1 MTEKT
6 HAIIAG
12 AGIGGLT
19 AALALARAGFRVS
32 VLERAALIDE
42 VGAGLQLS
50 ANATCILRDL
60 GLLERLWRVA
70 LSPEVLHVRRASD
83 GAQLMRMPFGA
94 LAETRW
100 GAPHLVVHRADLQ
113 RLLLEEAAR
122 SPDITVET
130 NTEILG
136 FTTLT
141 GGIQVG
147 ATQAGEQVRYDG
159 HLLIGADGLRSTVR
173 ERLGLGLGDQP
184 VYSGR
189 SAWRALL
196 PAQDAPAFALMLASN
211 LWLGPRAH
219 LVHYPLRGGEVV
231 NIVAIVEDKWRGDDD
246 RQFWQTEGDAQFVQD
261 RFAHW
266 HADARALIGSVKEWR
281 RWPLFDRNTVDRWA
295 LDRVVL
301 LGDAAHPVLPFLA
314 QGAALAIEDAAEIGR
329 MASQHGSNIG
339 ALIRAYQGRR
349 IHRASDVL
357 LASRRQG
364 SIYHMAT
371 PLSWGRDLVMRRLTV
386 DAAMARMDWLYGYRG

>member
-1 MTEKT
+1 MSEKT

-19 AALALARAGFRVS
+19 AALALSRAGFRVS
-32 VLERAALIDE
+32 VLERAAVLDE

-50 ANATCILRDL
+50 ANATSVLRDL
-60 GLLERLWRVA
+60 GLLDRLRRLA
-70 LSPEVLHVRRASD
+70 LTPDVLHVRRAGD
-83 GAQLMRMPFGA
+83 GAELMRMPFGA

-122 SPDITVET
+122 SPDISVET
-130 NTEILG
+130 NIEILG

-141 GGIQVG
+141 GAIQVG
-147 ATQAGEQVRYDG
+147 ATRNGEQVRTDG

-173 ERLGLGLGDQP
+173 ERLGLGLSDRA

-211 LWLGPRAH
+211 LWLGPHAH
-219 LVHYPLRGGEVV
+219 LVHYPLRGGEMV
-231 NIVAIVEDKWRGDDD
+231 NIVAIVEDRWHGDDD
-246 RQFWQTEGDAQFVQD
+246 RQFWQTEGDPDFV
-261 RFAHW
+261 RGCFAHW
-266 HADARALIGSVKEWR
+266 HADAQSLIGAVKEWR
-281 RWPLFDRNTVDRWA
+281 RWPLFDRNTVERWA

-314 QGAALAIEDAAEIGR
+314 QGAALAIEDAAAIGQA
-329 MASQHGSNIG
+329 ASRHGSDIA
-339 ALIRAYQGRR
+339 ALIRAYQDRR
-349 IHRASDVL
+349 IRRAADVMF
-357 LASRRQG
+357 ASRRQG
-364 SIYHMAT
+364 SIYHMAN
-371 PLSWGRDLVMRRLTV
+371 PLALARDFVMRRLSV

>member
-1 MTEKT
+1 MSEKT

-19 AALALARAGFRVS
+19 AALALSRAGFRVS
-32 VLERAALIDE
+32 VLERAAMLDE

-50 ANATCILRDL
+50 ANATSILRDL
-60 GLLERLWRVA
+60 GLLERLHRVA
-70 LSPEVLHVRRASD
+70 LTPEALHVRRASD
-83 GAQLMRMPFGA
+83 GTQLMRMPFGA

-122 SPDITVET
+122 SPDISVET
-130 NTEILG
+130 NTEVLG

-147 ATQAGEQVRYDG
+147 ATRNGEQVRYDG

-173 ERLGLGLGDQP
+173 ERLGLGLSDRP

-196 PAQDAPAFALMLASN
+196 PAQNAPAFALMLASN

-219 LVHYPLRGGEVV
+219 LVHYPLRGGDVV
-231 NIVAIVEDKWRGDDD
+231 NIVAIVEDRWRGDDD
-246 RQFWQTEGDAQFVQD
+246 RQFWQTEGDAQFVRA
-261 RFAHW
+261 RFANW
-266 HADARALIGSVKEWR
+266 HADAQELIGAVKEWR

-295 LDRVVL
+295 LERAVL

-314 QGAALAIEDAAEIGR
+314 QGAALAIEDAAEIGLA
-329 MASQHGSNIG
+329 ASRHGSNIA
-339 ALIRAYQGRR
+339 ALIRAYQARR
-349 IHRASDVL
+349 IRRASDVV

-364 SIYHMAT
+364 SIYHLSN
-371 PLSWGRDLVMRRLTV
+371 PLALARDMVMRRLSV
-386 DAAMARMDWLYGYRG
+386 DAAMARMDWLYGYRA